1 MGNQIND
8 KGRTTGAP
16 GAVVRLPGLN
26 INFSGLLA
34 VIPITIALAFILLLV
49 YSIYRTSQQL
59 LWLSAVLWI
68 LFIGYWSA
76 AAGNTGKTRTS
87 ESVRSRQVHQLLMY
101 GALVLAFVRVP
112 GLNGRWLPRSPW
124 IIAAGFAIQL
134 SSALLAIRARKH
146 LGLNWSAEV
155 ASKVD
160 HQLVRSGPYR
170 LIRHPIY
177 TGMLGMFVGTAVVS
191 GELHGLTAVVLISVA
206 YFRKIRLEEQNLSNV
221 FGAQYE
227 EYKDKSWAL
236 IPWLI

>member
-1 MGNQIND
+1 MGNQIGD
-8 KGRTTGAP
+8 TGRTTRAP
-16 GAVVRLPGLN
+16 AVVVRLPGLN
-26 INFSGLLA
+26 INLSGVLA
-34 VIPITIALAFILLLV
+34 VVPITIALAFTLLLV
-49 YSIYRTSQQL
+49 YLIYRTSQQL

-68 LFIGYWSA
+68 LFIGYWNA

-87 ESVRSRQVHQLLMY
+87 ESVHSRQVHQLLMY

-191 GELHGLTAVVLISVA
+191 GELHGLAAVVLISVA
-206 YFRKIRLEEQNLSNV
+206 YFRKIRLEEQNLGNV
-221 FGAQYE
+221 FGAQYD

>member
-8 KGRTTGAP
+8 TGRATGAP
-16 GAVVRLPGLN
+16 GVVVRLPGLN

-34 VIPITIALAFILLLV
+34 VVPITIALALVLLLV
-49 YSIYRTSQQL
+49 YLIYRTSQQL

-68 LFIGYWSA
+68 LFIGYWST

-134 SSALLAIRARKH
+134 SSTLLAIRARKH

-191 GELHGLTAVVLISVA
+191 GELHGLAAVVLISVA
-206 YFRKIRLEEQNLSNV
+206 YFRKIRVEEQNLTNV
-221 FGAQYE
+221 FGAQYD